1 MFSYKKSKERY
12 TQLLP
17 NYPRFEIAE
26 SFFNSVY
33 CRLFHHRELNKKN
46 LFVFHHNLRIV
57 LRKPLALYQERLLYK
72 VIYPHYCKIF
82 YRAYLLRL
90 PWQNKSRDIQFI
102 CQTLYAQFSH
112 EELQNAVFHI
122 ANELFYR
129 NKAAWMIGKI
139 AINNQFIPCYYLF
152 IILNST

>member
-1 MFSYKKSKERY
+1 HDIDKESVFLQKVKERY

-46 LFVFHHNLRIV
+46 LFVFSSQPAYRFAQAP
-57 LRKPLALYQERLLYK
+57 RPLSRTFVIQSDLPALLQDILSRL
-72 VIYPHYCKIF
+72 P
-82 YRAYLLRL
+82 LRL

-102 CQTLYAQFSH
+102 CQT
-112 EELQNAVFHI
+112 
-122 ANELFYR
+122 
-129 NKAAWMIGKI
+129 
-139 AINNQFIPCYYLF
+139 
-152 IILNST
+152 